1 MFRAPGGK
9 SEDWMVWVEQWPKQ
23 KRKRLLVARA
33 GTECWPERLLFPL
46 WSLVVSN
53 AFEQR
58 RGGLNETVLEGATW
72 GQCEL
77 FKEGDVISTSL
88 EEQGTGVSP
97 HRFSLRLFC

>member
-1 MFRAPGGK
+1 MFRALGGK

-23 KRKRLLVARA
+23 KRRRLLVARA
-33 GTECWPERLLFPL
+33 GTECWTERLLFPL
-46 WSLVVSN
+46 WSLGVSN

-58 RGGLNETVLEGATW
+58 RGGLKGAIW
-72 GQCEL
+72 GQCVL

-88 EEQGTGVSP
+88 EKQGTGVSP